1 MQSDRQQML
10 EEYCKT
16 RDIMLRNTLAEE
28 YLYMAQAVARR
39 FSGRGAEVDDLIQVA
54 SVALLRALERYDVE
68 KGVAFTSFAVPT
80 MVGEIRNYLRD
91 RVKPLRFPRQSSELL
106 LKISRERESFL
117 QKHMR
122 EPSVLELSSA
132 LNVPQD
138 AVLDAL
144 EVQRAAQSVSLDAS
158 LSKEE
163 PATLSELLGQEETAY
178 NDLEVVDYIN
188 RLLSQLEGKARY
200 VLEQRFFH
208 QRNQRDIA
216 RELGISQMQ
225 VSRLERRAL
234 QILRITYLQRDEREL
249 AEK

>member
-1 MQSDRQQML
+1 MQSDRQRML

-16 RDIMLRNTLAEE
+16 RNIALRNTLAEE

-39 FSGRGAEVDDLIQVA
+39 FTGRGAEIDDLIQVA
-54 SVALLRALERYDVE
+54 SVALLRALERYDVG

-80 MVGEIRNYLRD
+80 MIGEIRNYLRD

-106 LKISRERESFL
+106 LKITRERESFL
-117 QKHMR
+117 QKHLR

-144 EVQRAAQSVSLDAS
+144 EVQRAAQPVSLDAS
-158 LSKEE
+158 VSREEPTTLAEVLGKEE
-163 PATLSELLGQEETAY
+163 AAYSELEM
-178 NDLEVVDYIN
+178 VDYIN
-188 RLLSQLEGKARY
+188 RLLSQLEENARY
-200 VLEQRFFH
+200 VLEQRFFY

-216 RELGISQMQ
+216 RDLGISQMQ

-234 QILRITYLQRDEREL
+234 QILRITHLQRDEREM
-249 AEK
+249 AK